1 MQLTCPCCHAHVP
14 LEAALQDEAGR
25 ELVAMLAAMRPT
37 LALPLVHY
45 LGFFRPLRQQLG
57 WGRSLRLAHEVVAL
71 HPEDTDRLMLA
82 LLEASRGLDDKRAQ
96 PGWKPLGNHNYLK
109 RVLESVQ
116 ARTNGLTDGPGAAVV
131 ATAAPAGTKA
141 PRSQAGGAL
150 VALEGMR
157 R

>member
-14 LEAALQDEAGR
+14 LEAALQDDAGR
-25 ELVAMLAAMRPT
+25 ELVAMLAAMPPH

-45 LGFFRPLRQQLG
+45 LGFFRPQRQQLG
-57 WGRSLRLAHEVVAL
+57 WGRSLRLAKEVMVL
-71 HPEDTDRLMLA
+71 CNSGTDPLTHLVQG
-82 LLEASRGLDDKRAQ
+82 LQEASRGLDDKRAQ

-116 ARTNGLTDGPGAAVV
+116 ARAVGPSVPVAATATPSAAV
-131 ATAAPAGTKA
+131 A

-150 VALEGMR
+150 VALEGLR

>member
-25 ELVAMLAAMRPT
+25 ELVAMLAAMQPA

-57 WGRSLRLAHEVVAL
+57 WGRSLRLAYEVVHL
-71 HPEDTDRLMLA
+71 CPTPVDTLVQG
-82 LLEASRGLDDKRAQ
+82 LLEASRGLDEKRAQ
-96 PGWKPLGNHNYLK
+96 PGWKPLGNHNYLR

-116 ARTNGLTDGPGAAVV
+116 ARMHAPSEGPGAAVAAV
-131 ATAAPAGTKA
+131 AAQPGRKA

>member
-14 LEAALQDEAGR
+14 LEAALQDDAGR
-25 ELVAMLAAMRPT
+25 ELVAMLAALPPH

-45 LGFFRPLRQQLG
+45 LGFFRPQRQQLG
-57 WGRSLRLAHEVVAL
+57 WGRSLRLAKEVMALVAGQADQL
-71 HPEDTDRLMLA
+71 TGLA
-82 LLEASRGLDDKRAQ
+82 QGLQEASRGLDDKRAQ

-116 ARTNGLTDGPGAAVV
+116 ARAEAPAGPVV
-131 ATAAPAGTKA
+131 ATAAAQAAVA

-150 VALEGMR
+150 VALEGLR